1 VDTPLLSDRS
11 ECAAKILNP
20 PSWLF
25 VCSALSL
32 GDARPCVLKLQL
44 KKRSSYYRRPRQ
56 NLSSRFLVISE
67 HGIHTVCTNSPFYDI
82 FRRILFLR
90 AFLNKWMVENTKKKV
105 FWVVCTYYDR
115 TKRILVSENFFD

>member
-1 VDTPLLSDRS
+1 MDTPLLSDRS
-11 ECAAKILNP
+11 ECATKILNP

-25 VCSALSL
+25 VCSALLL

-67 HGIHTVCTNSPFYDI
+67 HGIHTFVQILSFMIYSEEFYSLEH
-82 FRRILFLR
+82 F
-90 AFLNKWMVENTKKKV
+90 
-105 FWVVCTYYDR
+105 
-115 TKRILVSENFFD
+115 